1 MSSTSCTRCG
11 QVVERNMTQPAPVH
25 APSSRPVAPAAAAAG
40 GPGGGV
46 DSGGRPLDGE
56 RHTFKFHPPNHL
68 HHRGVRLGKV
78 GKGKLTLT
86 TNLKRKDVK
95 ADLPKPGFES
105 RAGGY
110 QCMLVIE

>member
-1 MSSTSCTRCG
+1 
-11 QVVERNMTQPAPVH
+11 
-25 APSSRPVAPAAAAAG
+25 
-40 GPGGGV
+40 
-46 DSGGRPLDGE
+46 
-56 RHTFKFHPPNHL
+56 
-68 HHRGVRLGKV
+68 VRLGKV